1 MGSAPSAIGDWNPAN
16 ILSLTNSSGFQ
27 TELNEYLAFLK
38 GFDPNKPWWTT
49 RDETPVRVTGD
60 GSTKKSNKL
69 GGVLFPVQH
78 PAWGGEKNVS
88 KELVDVEF
96 EVYGQGTRGNRS
108 IIYEFTAQDGSH
120 KFKVK
125 GVTHPERNGKTRI
138 DLIKVKSNTTYDVKG
153 VSHRWQRC

>member
-1 MGSAPSAIGDWNPAN
+1 MVDLDISFPHKFVSLMIVKEVLVLEISSLTGFTAFETERFDDEADVEDYDFTLGEFDYDPDDNAWGKVYKMGSAPSAIGDWNPAN
-16 ILSLTNSSGFQ
+16 VLSLTNANSFQ

-78 PAWGGEKNVS
+78 PAWGGEKMSQNS
-88 KELVDVEF
+88 
-96 EVYGQGTRGNRS
+96 
-108 IIYEFTAQDGSH
+108 
-120 KFKVK
+120 
-125 GVTHPERNGKTRI
+125 
-138 DLIKVKSNTTYDVKG
+138 
-153 VSHRWQRC
+153 